1 MTFLMTEK
9 IVDEFL
15 NVVDRK
21 FEVTDQVEVFLK
33 VIDQR
38 S

>member
-9 IVDEFL
+9 IVHEFL

-21 FEVTDQVEVFLK
+21 FEVTDQVEV
-33 VIDQR
+33 
-38 S
+38 